1 MVAIA
6 AKWSGYIRASGQG
19 WGKRRPSLIA
29 YVADICCG
37 AQRSGRKLSE
47 ERANCAANL
56 FTSPPN
62 PIRLT
67 QPVPCLD
74 LFALLLSPHP
84 NVVSNGG
91 SFGRLNLGCWLHHT
105 LKGRCSTQVVHHVKR
120 ASGHCPNSHL
130 AKTSSPSSEKS

>member
-56 FTSPPN
+56 FTSPPKSDSSYTTR
-62 PIRLT
+62 PLSRL
-67 QPVPCLD
+67 VR
-74 LFALLLSPHP
+74 ASSHPHP
-84 NVVSNGG
+84 NVG
-91 SFGRLNLGCWLHHT
+91 
-105 LKGRCSTQVVHHVKR
+105 Q
-120 ASGHCPNSHL
+120 
-130 AKTSSPSSEKS
+130 